1 MPGPAR
7 RVPLLRERIAAIL
20 SIGALA
26 LCSSM
31 SAASQVPD
39 SAGTPARALGSL
51 AAFDPLHAPDSLAS
65 LDSAATLETCRGDRL
80 LRANEGDFAAWR
92 EAAERCLALARSIH
106 GREDPA
112 TLKDLC
118 VLVRAFIAVDS
129 TMRAASLLEEGRR
142 IVDSGATVDDDARAA
157 YHDARS
163 VLARAQGRTDEAIE
177 ALRAAMDLRRPSW
190 GAQDP
195 REAGALADLA
205 DLLQTRGDL
214 AEADSLLRRSIAI
227 LEASVGPT
235 HPDLAEPLNNLGVVL
250 RRKGDLTGAVAAYR
264 RALEIQIA
272 ATGEEHPS
280 AANLML
286 NLSAALQAIGREAE
300 SIRLLRRAVA
310 IFEER
315 LGPEHTR
322 TAKALSHLA
331 AALRRRGDLAEAEA
345 LFARCHAIGL
355 RTLGPD
361 HLDVV
366 LYRIGLAECRRDQG
380 RLAEARA
387 DFQAAIDTASRLL
400 GRENH
405 EVARYRRELGL
416 VLLSMGRIEESR
428 AVLEA
433 CTATLER
440 SLGPNHPAL
449 NRCLSGLTVLD
460 LIEHDTEAARLH
472 ADRNLAIA
480 ERTFGEQ
487 GLRRSLLLQLA
498 VDAVAGRWEEA
509 LATGVRASTIAQ
521 QIQDDLFAVS
531 SEREILEH
539 AEHQRHVL
547 ATLLAA
553 LARVPDPADSSVAH
567 AFALAVRSHG
577 QVVDRLAER
586 RRRIEMEAA
595 PTEAREIFA
604 EYAQASEKLAAQVLR
619 GAGAHPAAFR
629 AETSRLRSDKEA
641 IERRLAER
649 SEPFR
654 NRLEARRRE
663 SEFSSESLVEAIP
676 PGARLL
682 QFVRYPRLTIG
693 SPDWRAGGTSPE
705 ECLFSGGEERYG
717 LFLLTREE
725 RSAHRLQ
732 FVEIGAA
739 PAIDSLVARYRAAV
753 ESVEPDRRP
762 TARQEAEYRD
772 AARRLFDTLITPLAP
787 DSAATDPLWLIL
799 PVSQLQRIDFGSLI
813 DPGGRLLI
821 ERARLHLLSSAR
833 DLQTIARPPARGGNG
848 ILAVG
853 NPTNLPASVPC
864 IDASAALPELAGARE
879 EAEIVAGLARGIA
892 PGNPS
897 ILTGSD
903 ATETAVKA
911 RIEGRR
917 IVHLAAHGFFCEA
930 ARSVGAARG
939 ARAEE
944 EMFRSSPL
952 LSCGLLLGA
961 GGDDDGMLTAQE
973 IACRDLRGTDWVVL
987 SACNSGLGR
996 MVSGEGLY
1004 GLRRAFEI
1012 AGARTVLMSLWRI
1025 GDATARGTM
1034 RRIYENRA
1042 AGMSTL
1048 DAVRSAEL
1056 AGLEESRRRWN
1067 RIHPAL
1073 WGGIVAE
1080 GDWR

>member
-1 MPGPAR
+1 MTGPAR
-7 RVPLLRERIAAIL
+7 SVPRLRGRIAAIL
-20 SIGALA
+20 SICVLA
-26 LCSSM
+26 VCPISR
-31 SAASQVPD
+31 ASGQ
-39 SAGTPARALGSL
+39 
-51 AAFDPLHAPDSLAS
+51 APDSPDS
-65 LDSAATLETCRGDRL
+65 LDSAGALAACRADRL

-92 EAAERCLALARSIH
+92 EAAERCLALARSIY
-106 GREDPA
+106 GRDDPA
-112 TLKDLC
+112 TLEELC
-118 VLVRAFIAVDS
+118 VLVRAFVAVDS
-129 TMRAASLLEEGRR
+129 TARAANLLEEGRK
-142 IVDSGATVDDDARAA
+142 IVDSGATVDDETRAA
-157 YHDARS
+157 FHEARS
-163 VLARAQGRTDEAIE
+163 VCARARGRTDEAIE

-195 REAGALADLA
+195 REAAALADMA

-214 AEADSLLRRSIAI
+214 AAADSLLRRSVAI
-227 LEASVGPT
+227 LEASVGPV
-235 HPDLAEPLNNLGVVL
+235 HPDLADPLNNLGVVL
-250 RRKGDLTGAVAAYR
+250 RREGDLTGAVAAYC

-272 ATGEEHPS
+272 ANGEKHPS

-286 NLSAALQAIGREAE
+286 NLSAALQAIGQEAE
-300 SIRLLRRAVA
+300 SIRLLRRAVTV
-310 IFEER
+310 FDER

-331 AALRRRGDLAEAEA
+331 AALRRRGDLEEAEA

-355 RTLGPD
+355 RTLGAD

-380 RLAEARA
+380 RLEEARA
-387 DFQAAIDTASRLL
+387 DFQGAIDTAARVL
-400 GRENH
+400 GAENH

-428 AVLEA
+428 VVLEA
-433 CTATLER
+433 CTATLEQ
-440 SLGPNHPAL
+440 SLGSNHPAL

-460 LIEHDTEAARLH
+460 LIEHDAEAARRH

-487 GLRRSLLLQLA
+487 GLRRSLLLKLA

-509 LATGVRASTIAQ
+509 LATGVRASTIAE

-539 AEHQRHVL
+539 AEHQRRVL

-586 RRRIEMEAA
+586 RRRIEVEAA
-595 PTEAREIFA
+595 PVEARGVFV
-604 EYAQASEKLAAQVLR
+604 EYAEASEKLAAQVLR
-619 GAGAHPAAFR
+619 GAGADPAAFR
-629 AETSRLRSDKEA
+629 AETSRLRSTKEA
-641 IERRLAER
+641 IERRLAEQ

-654 NRLEARRRE
+654 DRLEARRRE
-663 SEFSSESLVEAIP
+663 GEFSFESLVEAIP
-676 PGARLL
+676 PRTRLL

-693 SPDWRAGGTSPE
+693 STDWRAGGTSPE
-705 ECLFSGGEERYG
+705 ECLFSGGDERYG
-717 LFLLTREE
+717 LFLLETSGRN
-725 RSAHRLQ
+725 AHRLL
-732 FVEIGAA
+732 FIEIGAA
-739 PAIDSLVARYRAAV
+739 ASIDSLIARYRAAI

-772 AARRLFDTLITPLAP
+772 AASRLFGALLAP
-787 DSAATDPLWLIL
+787 VELPASTGPISTAQDPFCLIL
-799 PVSQLQRIDFGSLI
+799 PVSHLQRIDFGTLV
-813 DPGGRLLI
+813 DADGRPWI
-821 ERARLHLLSSAR
+821 ERARVHLLSSAR
-833 DLQTIARPPARGGNG
+833 DLQWAARSAARGGRG
-848 ILAVG
+848 VLSVG
-853 NPTNLPASVPC
+853 SPTNLPTAVPC
-864 IDASAALPELAGARE
+864 ADTPVALRELAGAQE
-879 EAEIVAGLARGIA
+879 EAKIVAGLASGIVSGDA
-892 PGNPS
+892 S
-897 ILTGSD
+897 ILTGSE

-911 RIEGRR
+911 RIEGQR
-917 IVHLAAHGFFCEA
+917 IVHLATHGFFCEA
-930 ARSVGAARG
+930 ARSGGTAGG
-939 ARAEE
+939 ARARE
-944 EMFRSSPL
+944 EMFRASPL

-961 GGDDDGMLTAQE
+961 GGNDDGLLTAQE
-973 IACRDLRGTDWVVL
+973 IACRDLGGTDWVVL

-1025 GDATARGTM
+1025 GDATARSTM
-1034 RRIYENRA
+1034 TRIYENRA

-1048 DAVRSAEL
+1048 DAVRGAEL